1 MVDSGVRG
9 PEDIHK
15 MKNGTRSVGPK
26 AVMAGTEMVVIISEK
41 DVPIV
46 VQVMRNKRIVGTV
59 VMMANPV
66 TMEVDIVRMTA
77 AITDEMNVDR
87 ATVDTVMMAIKTGK
101 KTVITTKMIGTHVAM
116 IHIGTIAH
124 IKITIL
130 LVGEMI
136 EITMV
141 TTLMIDVTGARTETM
156 TDEITDCDGNL

>member
-9 PEDIHK
+9 PEDILK
-15 MKNGTRSVGPK
+15 MKSTRSVGPK
-26 AVMAGTEMVVIISEK
+26 AVMAGTEMVVMISEI

-46 VQVMRNKRIVGTV
+46 VQAMRNKRIVGTV

-87 ATVDTVMMAIKTGK
+87 ATVDTVMMAIKAGK
-101 KTVITTKMIGTHVAM
+101 KTVITTEMIGTHVAM

-124 IKITIL
+124 IKMTIL

>member
-26 AVMAGTEMVVIISEK
+26 AVMAGTEMVVMISEI

-87 ATVDTVMMAIKTGK
+87 ATVDTVMMAIKAGK
-101 KTVITTKMIGTHVAM
+101 KTVITTEMIGTHVAM

-124 IKITIL
+124 IKMSHGIRTIL
-130 LVGEMI
+130 LAGETI

-141 TTLMIDVTGARTETM
+141 TTPMIDVTDARTET
-156 TDEITDCDGNL
+156 DR